1 MMRPRSIWES
11 FLTQALSTAEGLSFQ
26 NVWKRM
32 RINKW
37 WVKHLL
43 IWRTCSRW
51 RKNTSSFLVSSTVN
65 EIAGF
70 NSKFVRAVD
79 VFDITR
85 GIWREFSAPDGF
97 GNLVSSSVVPIPDDG
112 FVIIGGK
119 NEVRNSL
126 LSRSMEWLKMK
137 FWSSMWN
144 TWKLCLQTGDCLK
157 GYTASVHA
165 W

>member
-1 MMRPRSIWES
+1 
-11 FLTQALSTAEGLSFQ
+11 
-26 NVWKRM
+26 
-32 RINKW
+32 
-37 WVKHLL
+37 
-43 IWRTCSRW
+43 
-51 RKNTSSFLVSSTVN
+51 LVSSTVN

-97 GNLVSSSVVPIPDDG
+97 GNLVSSSVIPIPDDG

-137 FWSSMWN
+137 FWSSM
-144 TWKLCLQTGDCLK
+144 
-157 GYTASVHA
+157 
-165 W
+165 